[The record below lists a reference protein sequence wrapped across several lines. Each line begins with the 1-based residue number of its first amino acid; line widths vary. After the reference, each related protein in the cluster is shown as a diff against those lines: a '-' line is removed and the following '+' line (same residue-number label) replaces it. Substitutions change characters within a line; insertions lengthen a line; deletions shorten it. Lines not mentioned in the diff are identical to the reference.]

1 MTIQTRGHIYSVI
14 REEEEEENNNK
25 CRGGYS
31 TRRLTQPD
39 TTSRYIQV
47 PIEDGH
53 YLTMKTPTGLPMLSL
68 PIQPPQPV
76 IPDYSAPPPPPPS
89 PLSYTQQSFYAPTP
103 TTGSI
108 SSGSKYRSRVLL
120 LKMTSQNHRSSNHHI
135 FWKCFLVAFVLPINI
150 AGIASSLIVIG
161 DVWFSNTS
169 NTFTT
174 NDSVVEGGAPFI
186 VPRFYETM
194 KISEYCNSHLRL

>member
-14 REEEEEENNNK
+14 REEEEEENNNNNNNNNNNK

-76 IPDYSAPPPPPPS
+76 IIYF
-89 PLSYTQQSFYAPTP
+89 SY
-103 TTGSI
+103 
-108 SSGSKYRSRVLL
+108 
-120 LKMTSQNHRSSNHHI
+120 LKK
-135 FWKCFLVAFVLPINI
+135 FCIN
-150 AGIASSLIVIG
+150 
-161 DVWFSNTS
+161 
-169 NTFTT
+169 
-174 NDSVVEGGAPFI
+174 
-186 VPRFYETM
+186 
-194 KISEYCNSHLRL
+194 